1 MEAISTFTS
10 PLTNPVQSGSL
21 MIAAEVLADAW
32 TWVRFSFY
40 RSTALLTLSVIGSS
54 NITFVD

>member
-1 MEAISTFTS
+1 MEAISTFSS
-10 PLTNPVQSGSL
+10 PLSNPVQSGWL

-40 RSTALLTLSVIGSS
+40 RNTALLTLSDIGSS
-54 NITFVD
+54 NAAFVD